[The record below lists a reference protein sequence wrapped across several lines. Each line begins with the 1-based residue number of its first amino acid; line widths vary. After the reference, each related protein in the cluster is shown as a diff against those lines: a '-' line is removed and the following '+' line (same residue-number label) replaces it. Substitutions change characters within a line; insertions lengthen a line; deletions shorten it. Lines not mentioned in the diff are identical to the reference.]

1 MKNISGVLT
10 IPQKLTKGEESI
22 ILTRRE
28 YENRV
33 QQNKEIL
40 KVLKTIADGEKAY
53 RNGRTLSASSLEEA
67 LKHHAKR

>member
-1 MKNISGVLT
+1 MKNIGGVMT
-10 IPQKLTKGEESI
+10 IPQKLTKGEELI

-33 QQNKEIL
+33 RQNKEIL
-40 KVLKTIADGEKAY
+40 KVLKTIAEGEKAY
-53 RNGRTLSASSLEEA
+53 RNGRTIFASSLEEA